1 MLSVQHQ
8 SPPQDLGNE
17 GARNPR
23 VEVLLLAL
31 WKSIILALL
40 SVRSSVFGTVFP
52 SLSPAP

>member
-8 SPPQDLGNE
+8 SPAQGLGNE
-17 GARNPR
+17 GAQNPR
-23 VEVLLLAL
+23 VEILPLAL

-52 SLSPAP
+52 SLSPSP